1 MKMAEV
7 NALTDTELRQKSAEL
22 RAERLNLRLQQ
33 QTGRL
38 EKPSRLRDVRR
49 DLARIETALSARRR
63 ASRG

>member
-7 NALTDTELRQKSAEL
+7 NALTDAELRQKAGEL

-49 DLARIETALSARRR
+49 DIARVETALSARK
-63 ASRG
+63 AAKA

>member
-7 NALTDTELRQKSAEL
+7 NAMTDAELRQKSLEL

-49 DLARIETALSARRR
+49 DLARVETALSDRKR
-63 ASRG
+63 SKV

>member
-7 NALTDTELRQKSAEL
+7 NALTEAELRLKSAEL
-22 RAERLNLRLQQ
+22 RSERLNLRLQQ

-49 DLARIETALSARRR
+49 DLARVETALSARK
-63 ASRG
+63 ASKA

>member
-7 NALTDTELRQKSAEL
+7 NAMTDAELRQKSLEL
-22 RAERLNLRLQQ
+22 RSERLNLRLQQ

-49 DLARIETALSARRR
+49 DLARVETALSGRKGAK
-63 ASRG
+63 A